1 MQFLAQLSELF
12 GIAPELAVAAGGVV
26 VLASMIIAVRAWRG
40 SARKFARLEHAI
52 SELEAAHSRRIR
64 DLELQIG
71 GPQAGARESHRN
83 STQASSVA
91 AFQPKPELRRDGWET
106 IGADTREDHTVPESN
121 IVPLRS
127 TRPHGSGKKA
137 SSRFSAEDIR
147 KAISDNRLESWFQP
161 IVGLPGRMPRYYECS
176 PCLRADNGE
185 CLAPAQWQTGASGSE
200 TAGEIARAT
209 LVECFALARKLRR
222 DKREGSVVWTLGPD
236 DLANEHERERIMA
249 LLNANASLRT
259 RLLVSVTIANYDNAS
274 EAFEDQMHQIRELGF
289 SFALSGGRNL
299 DQVLKTVAAGQF
311 SLITLPHQT
320 ILANSFERG
329 ASVAAKLRTA
339 GARDH
344 IEIAATGI
352 ELEETAIELIDCD
365 VMLAQGKLF
374 SDARPLRGKS
384 PSGSGAHS
392 AG

>member
-1 MQFLAQLSELF
+1 MQFLAQLSEFF
-12 GIAPELAVAAGGVV
+12 GIAPELAMAAGGVV

-40 SARKFARLEHAI
+40 SARNTKNLERAI
-52 SELEAAHSRRIR
+52 AELEAAHSRRIR
-64 DLELQIG
+64 NLELQIG
-71 GPQAGARESHRN
+71 RPQTGPRESYRS
-83 STQASSVA
+83 STEASSVA
-91 AFQPKPELRRDGWET
+91 AFQPKPELRRDGRET
-106 IGADTREDHTVPESN
+106 DTRDAHTAPASN

-185 CLAPAQWQTGASGSE
+185 CLAPAQWQTGTSGSE

-274 EAFEDQMHQIRELGF
+274 DRFEDQMHQIRELGF

-320 ILANSFERG
+320 ILANSFERAG
-329 ASVAAKLRTA
+329 SVAAKLRAA

-392 AG
+392 AR